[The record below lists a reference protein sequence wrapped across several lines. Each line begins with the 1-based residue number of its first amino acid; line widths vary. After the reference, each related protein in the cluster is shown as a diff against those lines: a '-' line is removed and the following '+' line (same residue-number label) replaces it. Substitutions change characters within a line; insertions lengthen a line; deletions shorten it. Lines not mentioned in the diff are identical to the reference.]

1 MFIKQVG
8 LWGEG
13 GPRATEKM
21 ETVSERETRLWF
33 GIEKLDLIEANV
45 PGSHSWCEH
54 SLRSEDDLGKLR
66 VRLEELTFEN
76 HQGRSEKGTRNEAD
90 ACSIEVYDVEV
101 GRVRSLSWCHTA
113 SGWCH
118 AVLYGKGGI

>member
-45 PGSHSWCEH
+45 PGSHS
-54 SLRSEDDLGKLR
+54 
-66 VRLEELTFEN
+66 
-76 HQGRSEKGTRNEAD
+76 
-90 ACSIEVYDVEV
+90 
-101 GRVRSLSWCHTA
+101 
-113 SGWCH
+113 
-118 AVLYGKGGI
+118 